1 MRERATILAVIGLF
15 AVGFQFVAVAGPA
28 KRQAAPPVDPLSA
41 FPDIVMPMTAPP
53 APPVPKPA
61 KIPEADPFADYPTYR
76 TKPSVGV
83 PDDAQAAYS
92 RGEYETALR
101 IWRSLGDNGNVEAQ
115 LRLGNYFWNGNAVEP
130 NYPEAIGWWRKAA
143 DKGNPEAQTDL
154 GLMYIDGAGVP
165 QDFEMAALWLRRAAD
180 QGWDVAQERLGALY
194 EAGYGVPKDNVQ
206 AHMWLNLAASRVKDN
221 YSREVYVKARN
232 DLAGKMTTDQ
242 VTQAQRLARD
252 WIPKIES
259 SPAGQS
265 NAPRD

>member
-1 MRERATILAVIGLF
+1 LAFVGRQRKCRGSAKTWKLFLER
-15 AVGFQFVAVAGPA
+15 
-28 KRQAAPPVDPLSA
+28 K
-41 FPDIVMPMTAPP
+41 
-53 APPVPKPA
+53 
-61 KIPEADPFADYPTYR
+61 
-76 TKPSVGV
+76 
-83 PDDAQAAYS
+83 
-92 RGEYETALR
+92 
-101 IWRSLGDNGNVEAQ
+101 
-115 LRLGNYFWNGNAVEP
+115 
-130 NYPEAIGWWRKAA
+130 
-143 DKGNPEAQTDL
+143 
-154 GLMYIDGAGVP
+154 
-165 QDFEMAALWLRRAAD
+165 AAD

-242 VTQAQRLARD
+242 VTQAQWLARD